1 MNILVT
7 GAAGFIGYHVC
18 RALLEQGHRVTGVDN
33 LNRYYDPALK
43 KARLARLRGDGFSFC
58 KADICN
64 LKKMRTI
71 FRRGAFA
78 RVVHLAAQAGVRYS
92 LEAPLVYQKYNNEGT
107 LVILELC
114 RQFGTGHL
122 VLASSSSVYGNNA
135 HVPFSEADRVDGPVC
150 LYAATKRANE
160 LTASV
165 YAGLFRI
172 PTSALRFFTVY
183 GPWGR
188 PDMALFKFTRAIL
201 AGEPIDVYNEGRMIR
216 NFTYIDDIVDG
227 VLRVLDHPP
236 ADPSRLELYNIGNDR
251 AEMLLDFISVL
262 EEVLG
267 KKAEKRLL
275 PMQPG
280 DVLQTVADIEKIG
293 KLGYTPHTNIR
304 EGITRFVDW
313 YREWY
318 KQ

>member
-1 MNILVT
+1 M
-7 GAAGFIGYHVC
+7 
-18 RALLEQGHRVTGVDN
+18 DN
-33 LNRYYDPALK
+33 
-43 KARLARLRGDGFSFC
+43 
-58 KADICN
+58 
-64 LKKMRTI
+64 
-71 FRRGAFA
+71 
-78 RVVHLAAQAGVRYS
+78 
-92 LEAPLVYQKYNNEGT
+92 
-107 LVILELC
+107 
-114 RQFGTGHL
+114 
-122 VLASSSSVYGNNA
+122 
-135 HVPFSEADRVDGPVC
+135 PVS

-160 LTASV
+160 LAASV

-172 PTSALRFFTVY
+172 PMSAVRFFTVY

-201 AGEPIDVYNEGRMIR
+201 AGEPIDVYNEGKMIR

-236 ADPSRLELYNIGNDR
+236 ADPSRLELYNIGNNR
-251 AEMLLDFISVL
+251 AETLLDFISVL
-262 EEVLG
+262 EDVLG
-267 KKAEKRLL
+267 KTAEKRLL

-293 KLGYTPHTNIR
+293 KLGYMPHTNIR

>member
-18 RALLEQGHRVTGVDN
+18 RALLAQGHRVTGVDN
-33 LNRYYDPALK
+33 LNRYYDPGLK
-43 KARLARLRGDGFSFC
+43 KARLAGLRREGLSFR
-58 KADICN
+58 KADICD
-64 LKKMRTI
+64 LKKMRAI
-71 FRRGAFA
+71 FRRGGFS

-92 LEAPLVYQKYNNEGT
+92 LEAPFVYQRSNNEGL

-114 RQFGTGHL
+114 REFGTGHL
-122 VLASSSSVYGNNA
+122 LLASSSSVYGNND
-135 HVPFSEADRVDGPVC
+135 HVPFSETDRVDNPVS

-160 LTASV
+160 LAASV
-165 YAGLFRI
+165 YTGLFRL
-172 PTSALRFFTVY
+172 PVSALRFFTVY

-201 AGEPIDVYNEGRMIR
+201 AGEPIDVYNEGKLVR

-227 VLRVLDHPP
+227 VLRVLDRPP
-236 ADPSRLELYNIGNDR
+236 ADPSRLELYNIGNNR
-251 AEMLLDFISVL
+251 AETLLDFISVL

-304 EGITRFVDW
+304 EGITRFVAW